1 MAALQKP
8 LRGYSDFIGRYTGG
22 NVNLEDS
29 TVLVPVLEMADFL
42 NERRNQAFQV
52 NFTAG
57 GQYASVVVPDGERW
71 RIHYAGSTSNAGAG
85 QRVYLSTC
93 FVKNFGGAA
102 FFGYLDPRGVY
113 ATLALGGTD
122 PAAGFGTGSGSTR
135 PDLIL
140 DGGDEVG
147 LILDAVVA
155 GGAGPFNCTFM
166 VQYTRWLV

>member
-8 LRGYSDFIGRYTGG
+8 LRGYADFIGRYTGG

-29 TVLVPVLEMADFL
+29 TVLLPVLEMAEFL

-52 NFTAG
+52 NFTAI
-57 GQYASVVVPDGERW
+57 GQYSSLVVPDGERW

-85 QRVYLSTC
+85 QRIFLSTC

-102 FFGYLDPRGVY
+102 FFGYLDPRGAY
-113 ATLALGGTD
+113 AAI
-122 PAAGFGTGSGSTR
+122 AAGTTDCNTGASTGSGATR

-147 LILDAVVA
+147 LILDNIVA